1 MFILQCF
8 RRLRL
13 WGVLAASA
21 LLGAAAWAQSPVS
34 FQFGYGLKEDSNQGR
49 AARFFAQRLSELS
62 QGRLKMEPVGGAR
75 LGSDATMQDAL
86 IAGTQPMMVGST
98 ATLVT
103 LVREMALW
111 DAPFLFNNTAEADF
125 LLDGKVGQHI
135 MDKLP
140 AKGLVGLV
148 YWENGFRNL
157 TNNKRPIQRLE
168 DFNGLKL
175 RVMQN
180 DTFIKAFKTMGA
192 DATPMAFSELDA
204 ALRSGAMDG
213 QENPFNTILSS
224 RFYESQKY
232 LSITNHV
239 YSPWIVLASKQWW
252 DRLAAADREL
262 LMQAARQARE
272 FERQD
277 TREEAKRA
285 LGQLAEKG
293 MQVNVP
299 TLAELNRMRNRMD
312 ALYARDIG
320 GKVGLPLLI
329 DVQNQLMAFRGQR
342 RH

>member
-1 MFILQCF
+1 M
-8 RRLRL
+8 
-13 WGVLAASA
+13 
-21 LLGAAAWAQSPVS
+21 
-34 FQFGYGLKEDSNQGR
+34 GR
-49 AARFFAQRLSELS
+49 
-62 QGRLKMEPVGGAR
+62 
-75 LGSDATMQDAL
+75 
-86 IAGTQPMMVGST
+86 
-98 ATLVT
+98 
-103 LVREMALW
+103 
-111 DAPFLFNNTAEADF
+111 PFLFNNTAEADF

-157 TNNKRPIQRLE
+157 TNNKRPIHRLE
-168 DFNGLKL
+168 DFNSLKL

-252 DRLAAADREL
+252 DRLAAADREV

-329 DVQNQLMAFRGQR
+329 EVQNQLMAFRGQR